1 MLLNFSVQMGTGV
14 SNMAWSAGITLK
26 HCLSFLFKAEAD
38 RTAELSKRLQDQL
51 DAEHSESQKLSEKLQ
66 QLQRLVNEKSDAY
79 DGLKSELDDQ
89 VDKLKLE
96 VRDKNLELDQS
107 RDKLARLEI
116 ELENRSDELL
126 NLSREI
132 ESLRKCLNESERKV
146 ADSEKETLSIK
157 DRERA
162 QKELNQQ
169 MITYH
174 KDLQEQIRSF
184 SIFFHALDKKVI
196 FDLRAAKATLL
207 VNHCIMLSLS
217 EC

>member
-1 MLLNFSVQMGTGV
+1 MLLNSSVRMGTGV
-14 SNMAWSAGITLK
+14 SNMAWSTGKNIK

-38 RTAELSKRLQDQL
+38 RTTELSKRLQDQL

-66 QLQRLVNEKSDAY
+66 QLQSVVNEKSDAY
-79 DGLKSELDDQ
+79 DGLKSELEDQ

-132 ESLRKCLNESERKV
+132 DSLRKCLNESERKV

-184 SIFFHALDKKVI
+184 SIFFQAFDKKSNFRSQGCKSQHSFSI
-196 FDLRAAKATLL
+196 
-207 VNHCIMLSLS
+207 SLHHAFV
-217 EC
+217 E